1 MYRKMI
7 QNDIRKSKLI
17 TVTLTAF
24 ILVAAMLAA
33 LAASLT
39 VNLIGAID
47 HMLASAKSVHFMQMH
62 TGDVDH
68 ERLRRF
74 ADANSSV
81 EDYQVL
87 AFLNIEGADIVIGD
101 DSLAASVQDNGLSVQ
116 SDKFDYLLGLDG
128 KVIQPVD
135 GEIYVPLYYR
145 QEGQAAL
152 GDTVTIHGKTF
163 TVAGFLRDSTMNA
176 AMISS
181 KRFLVSR
188 ADYEEVQAF
197 GRVEHLIEFR
207 LAENTSFPAFE
218 AAYLAAGLPANGP
231 PAISH
236 SQVKLINGITDGIMI
251 AVLVLIGMLVI
262 LVAFMCIRFTLL
274 AKIEEDYREIGVL
287 KAIGL
292 RVSQIKKLYLAKYG
306 VISGAAC
313 GLGFLASLPL
323 QTPFMRNIRLYMG
336 ESGSPLPGLLVG
348 LLAAALTGGL
358 VLLYVGGVLR
368 RFRRVSAVQA
378 VRYGAAQE
386 KSRAARSLRLSRSR
400 FLSRNVFLGIQD
412 ILSRKKLY
420 FTMLL
425 VLILSSFLMI
435 VPHNI
440 SSTLTADSFI
450 TTMGMGISDVHIGV
464 MRTQVEDVRGKAT
477 EVADA
482 LAKDT
487 NVDKVAVFTA
497 KMVDRKADDGGM
509 EKLRVTFGDFSA
521 FPITYSKG
529 HAPQAEAEIA
539 LSVLNAD
546 DLGKTVGDTLTL
558 FMDGVE
564 KEWSICGIYSDITN
578 GGRTAQAVTDSPSG
592 EVLSVS
598 LAATFH
604 DRRHV
609 QEAIAKYRE
618 QFSFAKVTGIDE
630 SMKQMLGS
638 VRDAVDAAS
647 VVALAVTV
655 LLSLLVTVLF
665 IRMLVAKDRYSI
677 ATLKA
682 IGFTAADIRGQY
694 LTRSIAVLVLGV
706 SIGTFLA
713 NTLGELVGVAI
724 VASFGASA
732 FHFVIN
738 PWFVYLMA
746 PLLMAGCVV
755 AATRVGVSGIRWIR
769 ISQHLKEA

>member
-17 TVTLTAF
+17 TFTLTAF

-68 ERLRRF
+68 ERLRLF
-74 ADANSSV
+74 AEANSSV
-81 EDYQVL
+81 EDDQVL
-87 AFLNIEGADIVIGD
+87 QFLNIEGADIMIGN

-116 SDKFDYLLGLDG
+116 SAKFDYLLGLDG
-128 KVIQPVD
+128 EVIQPVD

-181 KRFLVSR
+181 KRFLVSQ

-207 LAENTSFPAFE
+207 LAEDTSFPAFE

-231 PAISH
+231 PAISY

-306 VISGAAC
+306 VIAGAAC

-386 KSRAARSLRLSRSR
+386 KSRASRSLRLSRSR

-477 EVADA
+477 EVAEA
-482 LAKDT
+482 LEKDT

-564 KEWSICGIYSDITN
+564 KEWSICGLYSDITN

-604 DRRHV
+604 DSRHV

-665 IRMLVAKDRYSI
+665 IRMLVAKDRYPI

-755 AATRVGVSGIRWIR
+755 AATRVGVSGIRSIR

>member
-24 ILVAAMLAA
+24 ILVAAMLSA

-39 VNLIGAID
+39 VNLTGAIE
-47 HMLASAKSVHFMQMH
+47 HMLVSAKSIHFMQMH
-62 TGDVDH
+62 TGDVDK
-68 ERLRRF
+68 EQLQRF

-87 AFLNIEGADIVIGD
+87 PFLNIEGADIVIGD

-116 SDKFDYLLGLDG
+116 GEKFDYLLNLNDE
-128 KVIQPVD
+128 VIHPAE

-145 QEGQAAL
+145 QERQAAL
-152 GDTVTIHGKTF
+152 GDTVTIHGNTF

-181 KRFLVSR
+181 KRFLVSP
-188 ADYEEVQAF
+188 AEYEKVQVY
-197 GRVEHLIEFR
+197 GRLEHLIEFR
-207 LAENTSFPAFE
+207 LAEDASFPAFE

-231 PAISH
+231 PAISY

-274 AKIEEDYREIGVL
+274 AKIEEDYKEIGVL

-306 VISGAAC
+306 VIAGIASV
-313 GLGFLASLPL
+313 LGFLASLPL
-323 QTPFMRNIRLYMG
+323 QTPFTRNIRLYMG
-336 ESGSPLPGLLVG
+336 ESGSPLPGLLAG
-348 LLAAALTGGL
+348 ILAAALTGGL
-358 VLLYVGGVLR
+358 ALLYVNGVLR
-368 RFRRVSAVQA
+368 RFRKVSAVQA

-386 KSRAARSLRLSRSR
+386 KSRAVRSFRLSRNR
-400 FLSRNVFLGIQD
+400 LLSRNVFLGIQD
-412 ILSRKKLY
+412 VLSRKKLY
-420 FTMLL
+420 LTMLM

-440 SSTLTADSFI
+440 SHTLTADSFI
-450 TTMGMGISDVHIGV
+450 TNMGMGISDVHIGV
-464 MRTQVEDVRGKAT
+464 MRTQVEDVRGKAA
-477 EVADA
+477 EVAFA

-487 NVDKVAVFTA
+487 NVNKVALFTA
-497 KMVDRKADDGGM
+497 KMVDRRADDGGT
-509 EKLRVTFGDFSA
+509 EKLRVTFGDFST

-529 HAPQAEAEIA
+529 RAPQADSEIA
-539 LSVLNAD
+539 LSVLNAN
-546 DLGKTVGDTLTL
+546 DLNKTVGDTITL
-558 FMDGVE
+558 IMDGAP
-564 KEWSICGIYSDITN
+564 KQWSICGIYSDITN
-578 GGRTAQAVTDSPSG
+578 GGRTAQAIPDSPGG
-592 EVLSVS
+592 EILSVS

-604 DRRHV
+604 DREHLK
-609 QEAIAKYRE
+609 EAIALYRE

-638 VRDAVDAAS
+638 VRDAVDLAS
-647 VVALAVTV
+647 GVAIGVTV
-655 LLSLLVTVLF
+655 LLTLLVTVLF
-665 IRMLVAKDRYSI
+665 VRMLVAKDRYAI
-677 ATLKA
+677 ALMKA
-682 IGFTAADIRGQY
+682 IGFTGRDIRGQY
-694 LTRSIAVLVLGV
+694 LTRSITILALGV
-706 SIGTFLA
+706 SIGTVLA
-713 NTLGELVGVAI
+713 NTLGELVGVGI
-724 VASFGASA
+724 VASFGASTFDFA
-732 FHFVIN
+732 IN
-738 PWFVYLMA
+738 PWFVYLLS
-746 PLLMAGCVV
+746 PLLIAGCVI
-755 AATRVGVSGIRWIR
+755 AATRAGVSGIQAMN